1 MHLDDLSDQTF
12 LADTYNVGHIR
23 ITHTGRDDQRS
34 CYFFDR
40 TCTTHV
46 DESPYLSYKFTTA
59 QLLHR
64 HGLAVTKQNVRSYS
78 YLYGFFH
85 SRYSGSGISCNSRNL
100 DNSRNDLLLIF

>member
-23 ITHTGRDDQRS
+23 ITHTGRDNQRS

-46 DESPYLSYKFTTA
+46 DESPYLSYNFTTA
-59 QLLHR
+59 QLLLW
-64 HGLAVTKQNVRSYS
+64 HGLAVTEQNV
-78 YLYGFFH
+78 
-85 SRYSGSGISCNSRNL
+85 
-100 DNSRNDLLLIF
+100 